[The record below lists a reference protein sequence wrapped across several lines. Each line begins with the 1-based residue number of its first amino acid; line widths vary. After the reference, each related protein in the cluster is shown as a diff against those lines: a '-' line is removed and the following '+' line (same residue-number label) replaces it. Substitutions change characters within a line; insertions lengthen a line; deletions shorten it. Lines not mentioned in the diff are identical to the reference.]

1 MKPQQAAKVRR
12 SWNTIYEGPLWPSQ
26 GLCANPEE
34 SRRHMAIYHVLQ
46 RIPPKDY
53 KTLAASAY
61 FWEWYIPHW
70 EALAMV
76 YPFAVTAQGE
86 LRPVEPTMPV
96 QDGRIHIPK
105 AGFTRPS
112 AVVLYL
118 SPRLEL
124 VGWNIIVACVAH
136 ELAHLCLKH
145 RLIPGGKTAYDAQEE
160 EAWALIAK
168 WGFGKEAA
176 MHAARAKQIDT
187 ARRQFAQRLAAK
199 RSGDAEP
206 STDQKDG

>member
-1 MKPQQAAKVRR
+1 MKTLQAAKVRR

-26 GLCANPEE
+26 GLCADPEE

-53 KTLAASAY
+53 KTLADSADR
-61 FWEWYIPHW
+61 WEWYIPHW

-76 YPFAVTAQGE
+76 YPFPVTAQGE
-86 LRPVEPTMPV
+86 LRPAEPSVPA
-96 QDGRIHIPK
+96 QDGRIHVPR

-112 AVVLYL
+112 AVILYL

-145 RLIPGGKTAYDAQEE
+145 RLIPGGKTAYDAQEA
-160 EAWALIAK
+160 EAWALVAK

-187 ARRQFAQRLAAK
+187 ARKVFARRLHEKLATANPPA
-199 RSGDAEP
+199 GD
-206 STDQKDG
+206 D